1 MWGFIGWKA
10 AGFPSTPHSTQLKFS
25 TPPTLERKMNTEGK
39 WKESKVF
46 TCWILLLLWTRLWA
60 RGCHWHKVWTFL
72 RTRPGHG
79 EAPRG
84 AVSEEILL
92 QPCDWSVDSKL
103 WWKRAER
110 LSSWN
115 ATYAW
120 HCESAFSFFHTSLSS
135 LSKAPLLQCYI
146 KRWLWFVC
154 VWVRFPMS
162 PSISQWFCWTH
173 NSLSLCVTS
182 RWHSYSNTDG
192 RDTPSGSPLGGGG
205 AEICSHFFHFKIF
218 YFPLEDECF
227 MPGDIQVQRMYT
239 CSIPTF
245 HVNATRGQEII
256 NKCISFEAF
265 CNYLWVFSWK
275 ITFKLHSIPM
285 MPCMWED
292 TNLKKILLMIK
303 ISNNL

>member
-1 MWGFIGWKA
+1 MRMYNKALHMWGFIGWKA

-25 TPPTLERKMNTEGK
+25 TPPTLERKMNTEG
-39 WKESKVF
+39 
-46 TCWILLLLWTRLWA
+46 
-60 RGCHWHKVWTFL
+60 CHWHKVWTFL

-92 QPCDWSVDSKL
+92 QPCEWSVDSKL

-120 HCESAFSFFHTSLSS
+120 HCESAFTFFHTSLSS

-205 AEICSHFFHFKIF
+205 EQKYVVISFISKYFT
-218 YFPLEDECF
+218 FPLKMNVLC
-227 MPGDIQVQRMYT
+227 QV
-239 CSIPTF
+239 
-245 HVNATRGQEII
+245 
-256 NKCISFEAF
+256 
-265 CNYLWVFSWK
+265 
-275 ITFKLHSIPM
+275 TFKCKGCTHVLFLHF
-285 MPCMWED
+285 MWTQQEVR
-292 TNLKKILLMIK
+292 K
-303 ISNNL
+303 S